1 MKYKKSVHKTFALIS
16 QLGISMIVPIL
27 MCVFL
32 GNWLEEKLVIPVTIP
47 FIILGVLAGGRNV
60 YLLARHANE
69 YIQVPTWQI
78 LSSRHLSFL
87 SK

>member
-27 MCVFL
+27 MCVLL
-32 GNWLEEKLVIPVTIP
+32 GNWLEEKTAVPFTIP
-47 FIILGVLAGGRNV
+47 FMILGVLAGGRNV

-69 YIQVPTWQI
+69 DPEDDEKDEK
-78 LSSRHLSFL
+78 R
-87 SK
+87 

>member
-1 MKYKKSVHKTFALIS
+1 MRYKKSVHKTFALIT

-27 MCVFL
+27 MCVLL
-32 GNWLEEKLVIPVTIP
+32 GSWLEKKLAVPLTIP

-69 YIQVPTWQI
+69 DPEDEEEHEE
-78 LSSRHLSFL
+78 R
-87 SK
+87 